1 MDNRLK
7 CKIKK
12 HPEDNKGEN
21 PGNLLMMMTFQIQHE
36 GMIHKINN

>member
-21 PGNLLMMMTFQIQHE
+21 PGNLLMMMTLDTTLRHDS
-36 GMIHKINN
+36 

>member
-21 PGNLLMMMTFQIQHE
+21 PGNLMMMTF
-36 GMIHKINN
+36 